1 MSIQTRP
8 VPDDQPTF
16 AGFPRWHDLD
26 TLDADVAIIGVP
38 YGVPYD
44 MEGSRSPSSTAPR
57 AIREQSFRWS
67 GSLAHYDHDFGGD
80 LFAGRDVRIV
90 DCGDVA
96 MVPGRYDENNAAT
109 TAVIRAV
116 LDRGAVPIVLGGDH
130 SIPIPVMQAYE
141 GTGSMCVVQFD
152 AHLDW
157 RDEIGGVS
165 LGLSSPMR
173 RASERSCVNGM
184 AQIGIRSAGSGR
196 QQEFDAAR
204 AFGSVVIGAAELH
217 RDGID
222 AALSKI
228 PASDRYYIT
237 FDADGLDPS
246 IAPGVG
252 YPSFGG
258 LTYYQAFDLLRG
270 VAAMGNIV
278 GFDFVEVVPALD
290 VRNLTS
296 MLAARLTLNLIGA
309 MAHTGQIGHI

>member
-1 MSIQTRP
+1 VQAQTRP

-16 AGFPRWHDLD
+16 ASFPRWHDLD
-26 TLDADVAIIGVP
+26 TLDADVAIVGVP
-38 YGVPYD
+38 FGVPYD
-44 MEGSRSPSSTAPR
+44 MEGSTSPSSVAPR
-57 AIREQSFRWS
+57 AIREQSLRWS
-67 GSLAHYDHDFGGD
+67 SSLTHYDHDFGGD
-80 LFAGRDVRIV
+80 LFAGRTVRIV

-96 MVPGRYDENNAAT
+96 MAPGRYEDNNAAT
-109 TAVIRAV
+109 TAVIRSV
-116 LDRGAVPIVLGGDH
+116 LNRGAVPVVLGGDH

-141 GTGSMCVVQFD
+141 GAHSICVVQID

-173 RASERSCVNGM
+173 RASELSCVKGM

-204 AFGSVVIGAAELH
+204 AYGSVVIGAAELH

-222 AALSKI
+222 AVLSKI

-270 VAAMGNIV
+270 VAAKGNIV
-278 GFDFVEVVPALD
+278 GFDFVEVVPAFD

-296 MLAARLTLNLIGA
+296 VLAARLTLNLIGA
-309 MAHTGQIGHI
+309 MAHTGQIGRI

>member
-1 MSIQTRP
+1 VPALTIP
-8 VPDDQPTF
+8 VPDGQPTF
-16 AGFPRWHDLD
+16 AGFPRCDDLNA
-26 TLDADVAIIGVP
+26 LAADVAIVGVP

-44 MEGSRSPSSTAPR
+44 MNGSTSPSSAAPR
-57 AIREQSFRWS
+57 TIREQSLRWNRY
-67 GSLAHYDHDFGGD
+67 LTHYDCDFDGD
-80 LFAGRDVRIV
+80 LFAGRTVRMV

-96 MVPGRYDENNAAT
+96 MAPGRYDENNAAT
-109 TAVIRAV
+109 TSVIRAV

-130 SIPIPVMQAYE
+130 AIPIPVMRAYQHA
-141 GTGSMCVVQFD
+141 GPFCVVQID

-173 RASERSCVNGM
+173 RASELPFVKGM
-184 AQIGIRSAGSGR
+184 AQIGIRGVGSGR
-196 QQEFDAAR
+196 RQEIDAAR
-204 AFGSVVIGAAELH
+204 AYGSVLIGAAELH
-217 RDGID
+217 RDGTD

-228 PASDRYYIT
+228 PAADRYYIT

-258 LTYYQAFDLLRG
+258 LTYFQAFYLLRG
-270 VAAMGNIV
+270 VAAKGKIV

-296 MLAARLTLNLIGA
+296 MLAARMTLNLLGA
-309 MAHTGQIGHI
+309 MAHEGQIGRT